1 MKIKYFVTSVFFL
14 VSASILIAQE
24 ATIKGLII
32 SGDDNVPLNGVYI
45 SCGTNKGTY
54 TNNKGEFQLT
64 QLPTG
69 KFPMAI
75 SSLGFEKI
83 DTVITIDNV
92 AQNIDLGTLTIQPR
106 AISIPEIVILQPAVS
121 LGYSTH
127 YQGSNA
133 IVIQKE
139 ILQTA
144 PIGTEEV
151 LKKVAGVNISG
162 DMGISNRLNA
172 GIRGSYPRRAV
183 GLLLLEDGTPI
194 APAPYLAPEAYYNPP
209 SDRVDG
215 IEIIKGADILAYGA
229 NTMYGVVNYI
239 TKRPPSKPT
248 LGVNLTGG
256 ENGYNSQ
263 YLTYGGTWDKVG
275 AELQVLNKSFGGFQD
290 NSSSSIFNTT
300 AKMFAELGKKSS
312 FYIKLNYH
320 QEKSKASYSAL
331 TPFSFNLDPAQNPFD
346 ADDLNTKRYAVDIIH
361 KYQLGNNLVLSSKV
375 YAHQFNRDWWRQ
387 ENTLIKA
394 SSARTY
400 LGDDIYFDRYSY
412 LEGRTFGTDDYIRVG
427 KVVNGKE
434 STRARNRQFR
444 VAGVQETI
452 NYKWSTSKTEN
463 MMEIGIKGHSESFK
477 NQEFK
482 NDSSRFSRSG
492 ILDKDE
498 QYNLYALSSHIKH
511 STTFNSKFSIT
522 PLFRIEFVDMRKYNM
537 IQIAQSVSNDGSRF
551 YGSKHN
557 TFTSL
562 LPGINL
568 GYLVFN
574 RLNFYAGVYKGYTA
588 PIADVGFL
596 NVNNEGVVSTPA
608 TDADINMQPET
619 SLNYEA
625 GIRGFTKN
633 NFINGQ
639 VTYFNNR
646 ISNFY
651 SAGRNEAFESLGSV
665 NVNGLELG
673 ANFNLHQL
681 YKNQKHKISIGLTAS
696 LMRGQVLKG
705 RLKDSD
711 LLKAKHTNTTKQEL
725 IDKINTE
732 REGYNVYFAASGGK
746 DSLVTR
752 ELNTADFSSIKR
764 LDLNFGDG
772 LIAKN
777 SIPYLP
783 QSILNASINYNVKG
797 FTIGANYNYVGKQYT
812 DYLNFSNETAEGA
825 IGKLSAFSTIDIN
838 ASYSFVNSKKKYLQ
852 GLTIFATGKNITNEV
867 YAASRLHRVSS
878 GIMPGGFRQINAG
891 IRFEF

>member
-1 MKIKYFVTSVFFL
+1 MNIKYIITSVFLF
-14 VSASILIAQE
+14 VSASLLIAQD
-24 ATIKGLII
+24 TKIKGLII
-32 SGDDNVPLNGVYI
+32 SGEDSAPLSGVYI
-45 SCGTNKGTY
+45 SYGANKGTY
-54 TNNKGEFQLT
+54 TNDKGEFQFT
-64 QLPTG
+64 QLAIG
-69 KFPMAI
+69 KYPIAI
-75 SSLGFEKI
+75 SSLGFAKI

-92 AQNIDLGTLTIQPR
+92 SQIIDLGTLTIQPS
-106 AISIPEIVILQPAVS
+106 AISIQEIVIVQPSIS
-121 LGYSTH
+121 LGYSTR
-127 YQGSNA
+127 YQGSNT
-133 IVIQKE
+133 IVTQKE

-183 GLLLLEDGTPI
+183 SLLLLEDGTPI

-209 SDRVDG
+209 SDRLDG

-229 NTMYGVVNYI
+229 NTVYGVINYI

-256 ENGYNSQ
+256 GNGYNSQ
-263 YLTYGGTWDKVG
+263 YLTYGGTWDKIG
-275 AELQVLNKSFGGFQD
+275 AEIQILNKSFGGFQD

-300 AKMFAELGKKSS
+300 AKMFAEFGKKSS
-312 FYIKLNYH
+312 IYVKLNYH
-320 QEKSKASYSAL
+320 QEKSKATYSAL
-331 TPFSFNLDPAQNPFD
+331 TPFSFNLDPTQNPFD

-361 KYQLGNNLVLSSKV
+361 KYQFGKNLVLSSKV

-394 SSARTY
+394 STARTY
-400 LGDDIYFDRYSY
+400 LGDEIYFDRYSY
-412 LEGRTFGTDDYIRVG
+412 LEGKTFGTDDYVRVG

-452 NYKWSTSKTEN
+452 NYKWTTAKTEN
-463 MMEIGIKGHSESFK
+463 MLEIGIKGHSESFK

-492 ILDKDE
+492 TMDKDE
-498 QYNLYALSSHIKH
+498 QYDLYALSSHIKH
-511 STTFNSKFSIT
+511 STTFNNKFSIT
-522 PLFRIEFVDMRKYNM
+522 PLIRFELVDMRKYNM
-537 IQIAQSVSNDGSRF
+537 IQIAQSADNDGSRF

-568 GYLVFN
+568 GYLFFN

-596 NVNNEGVVSTPA
+596 NVNNEGVVGTPA

-625 GIRGFTKN
+625 GIRGYTKN

-639 VTYFNNR
+639 ATYFNNN

-651 SAGRNEAFESLGSV
+651 SAGRNEAFESLGKV
-665 NVNGLELG
+665 NINGVEL
-673 ANFNLHQL
+673 ATNFNLHEL
-681 YKNQKHKISIGLTAS
+681 YKNQKHKITIGLSAS
-696 LMRGQVLKG
+696 LMRGRVLSG

-711 LLKAKHTNTTKQEL
+711 LLKAKHTNATKQEL
-725 IDKINTE
+725 VDKINSE
-732 REGYNVYFAASGGK
+732 REGYDVYFASSGGQ

-752 ELNTADFSSIKR
+752 ELNSADFSSIKR

-772 LIAKN
+772 LISKN

-783 QSILNASINYNVKG
+783 QSILNASINYIVKA
-797 FTIGANYNYVGKQYT
+797 FTIGANYNYVGTQYT
-812 DYLNFSNETAEGA
+812 DYLNFNNETAEGA
-825 IGKLSAFSTIDIN
+825 IGKLNAFSTIDIN
-838 ASYSFVNSKKKYLQ
+838 ASYSFENSKKKYLK
-852 GLTIFATGKNITNEV
+852 GLTIFATGKNITNEI

-878 GIMPGGFRQINAG
+878 GIMPGGFRQINGG
-891 IRFEF
+891 IRFIF